1 MLLTVETEW
10 PRVERLKAERVI
22 KEVLV
27 CSGLRL
33 RLERPLAGGEV
44 GAALVVLPT
53 GDHAVLTSWPGGQ
66 RARALA
72 VDELQAPLRARGY
85 PAPAYLEVVE
95 CGAVTAVVQ
104 EWIDGTP
111 PQQVDPELLHA
122 LFELNDLQVG
132 VLTEQGGSLDDL
144 YLSRD
149 GPGFCLHE
157 PLRRHSFRTSDL
169 LGQVQEV
176 GQIVPDDVVKGTD
189 VVHGDFHPGNVLT
202 AGCPQAVVGVIDW
215 TGARVGNCGLDLV
228 TLGFSVT
235 GATSEQRT
243 LTNTVRRV
251 LDQRV
256 DRAATLAFTAHMALR
271 QVDWAIRHHGDAA
284 IDHWTYVAL
293 DWLSWVKKPTRARQ
307 T

>member
-1 MLLTVETEW
+1 MLLPVETEW

-53 GDHAVLTSWPGGQ
+53 GDHAVLTSWPAGQ

-72 VDELQAPLRARGY
+72 VDELQEPLRARGY

-95 CGAVTAVVQ
+95 CGTVTAVVQ

-111 PQQVDPELLHA
+111 PQQVGPELLHA

-157 PLRRHSFRTSDL
+157 RLRRHSSRTSDL
-169 LGQVQEV
+169 LGRCRRWGRSCPTKCQR
-176 GQIVPDDVVKGTD
+176 
-189 VVHGDFHPGNVLT
+189 HG
-202 AGCPQAVVGVIDW
+202 
-215 TGARVGNCGLDLV
+215 
-228 TLGFSVT
+228 
-235 GATSEQRT
+235 
-243 LTNTVRRV
+243 RRP
-251 LDQRV
+251 R
-256 DRAATLAFTAHMALR
+256 R
-271 QVDWAIRHHGDAA
+271 
-284 IDHWTYVAL
+284 
-293 DWLSWVKKPTRARQ
+293 STRAMSSPPGLANRCRRDRLDGSAGRQ
-307 T
+307 LWPRSRNAGLLGDWRY